1 MLHADSQAAKAGKP
15 RITELLGVR
24 VRSAPAAGCSHCL
37 QRAAARDQLVLCNQS
52 WCPAALSKKYFEH
65 MGGQTSVHA
74 DRRKKCSGAVYHT
87 CGTPEAGERSAHL
100 AALSCASLSLLLLEA
115 AKQKVPAVGDFFI
128 LRNHNFSATLAAG
141 GGGGGAAW
149 EAAGAA
155 RFSGFRPC
163 NTSWSSSRRALE
175 GDVLCVQNP
184 VTREAPRL
192 VYCDQTRA
200 RPY

>member
-1 MLHADSQAAKAGKP
+1 ML
-15 RITELLGVR
+15 
-24 VRSAPAAGCSHCL
+24 CS
-37 QRAAARDQLVLCNQS
+37 QS

-65 MGGQTSVHA
+65 MEGQTSVHA

-100 AALSCASLSLLLLEA
+100 AALSCGSLSLLLVQLQSESR
-115 AKQKVPAVGDFFI
+115 KCQLSDFFI

-141 GGGGGAAW
+141 EGGGGAAW

-184 VTREAPRL
+184 ETREAPRL
-192 VYCDQTRA
+192 VYCDQTRP

>member
-1 MLHADSQAAKAGKP
+1 M
-15 RITELLGVR
+15 
-24 VRSAPAAGCSHCL
+24 
-37 QRAAARDQLVLCNQS
+37 
-52 WCPAALSKKYFEH
+52 
-65 MGGQTSVHA
+65 HA

-100 AALSCASLSLLLLEA
+100 AALSCGSLSLLLVQLQSESR
-115 AKQKVPAVGDFFI
+115 KCQLSDFFI

-155 RFSGFRPC
+155 RVTGFRPC

-184 VTREAPRL
+184 ETREAPRL
-192 VYCDQTRA
+192 VYCDQTRP